1 MLQFNVTCVNR
12 VILLSYCCIILSACY
27 YGKVTLFEGA
37 SVVKAKKTR
46 PVPAL
51 LHEISVPISP
61 FKGAKNDSV
70 SNIPVH
76 RNANENT
83 YDTTTHHSGIIQSPE
98 FEVNCRIFNHYAY
111 SIITSWHLLVP

>member
-1 MLQFNVTCVNR
+1 MKENP
-12 VILLSYCCIILSACY
+12 VILLSYFCIILSAFY

-61 FKGAKNDSV
+61 FKGTKNGSV
-70 SNIPVH
+70 SNVPIH
-76 RNANENT
+76 RNTNENT
-83 YDTTTHHSGIIQSPE
+83 SDNTTHHGDIIQGPE
-98 FEVNCRIFNHYAY
+98 FEVNCRIINHYA
-111 SIITSWHLLVP
+111 

>member
-1 MLQFNVTCVNR
+1 MTIGLQYEPETEKLTLQIIRANLSQSSLKQNQGIGNLKYAHVTIERNNIRVTYVNR
-12 VILLSYCCIILSACY
+12 VILLSYCCIILLACY

-61 FKGAKNDSV
+61 FKGTKNDSDRKSV
-70 SNIPVH
+70 V
-76 RNANENT
+76 
-83 YDTTTHHSGIIQSPE
+83 
-98 FEVNCRIFNHYAY
+98 
-111 SIITSWHLLVP
+111 

>member
-1 MLQFNVTCVNR
+1 MHMLQSNVNR
-12 VILLSYCCIILSACY
+12 VILLSYCCIILLACY

-70 SNIPVH
+70 SNVPVH
-76 RNANENT
+76 RNVNDNT
-83 YDTTTHHSGIIQSPE
+83 PHTTTHHGDIIQSPE
-98 FEVNCRIFNHYAY
+98 FEVNCRILNQYA
-111 SIITSWHLLVP
+111 

>member
-1 MLQFNVTCVNR
+1 MKVAGVNR
-12 VILLSYCCIILSACY
+12 FILLSYCCIILLACY

-61 FKGAKNDSV
+61 FKGTKNDTV
-70 SNIPVH
+70 SNVHIH

-83 YDTTTHHSGIIQSPE
+83 SDTKTHHSDIIQSPE
-98 FEVNCRIFNHYAY
+98 FEVNCRIFHSYA
-111 SIITSWHLLVP
+111 

>member
-1 MLQFNVTCVNR
+1 M
-12 VILLSYCCIILSACY
+12 SYCCIILLACY

-61 FKGAKNDSV
+61 FKGTKNDSV
-70 SNIPVH
+70 SNVPIH

-83 YDTTTHHSGIIQSPE
+83 SDNTTHHGDIIQSPE
-98 FEVNCRIFNHYAY
+98 FEVNFRILNNYA
-111 SIITSWHLLVP
+111 

>member
-1 MLQFNVTCVNR
+1 MNKVSYVNR
-12 VILLSYCCIILSACY
+12 VILLSYCYCCIILSACY

-61 FKGAKNDSV
+61 FKGTKNDSV
-70 SNIPVH
+70 SNVPIH

-83 YDTTTHHSGIIQSPE
+83 PDTTMHHSDIIQSPE
-98 FEVNCRIFNHYAY
+98 FEVNCRILNNHAKE
-111 SIITSWHLLVP
+111 

>member
-1 MLQFNVTCVNR
+1 MLQSNVTYVNR
-12 VILLSYCCIILSACY
+12 VILLSYCCIILLACY

-61 FKGAKNDSV
+61 FKGTNTESV
-70 SNIPVH
+70 SNVPIH

-83 YDTTTHHSGIIQSPE
+83 SDTATHHSGIIQSPE
-98 FEVNCRIFNHYAY
+98 FEVNCRILNHNA
-111 SIITSWHLLVP
+111 

>member
-1 MLQFNVTCVNR
+1 MN
-12 VILLSYCCIILSACY
+12 YCCIILSACY

-61 FKGAKNDSV
+61 FKGTKNDSV
-70 SNIPVH
+70 SNVPIH
-76 RNANENT
+76 RNAIENT
-83 YDTTTHHSGIIQSPE
+83 SDNATHHGDIIQSPE
-98 FEVNCRIFNHYAY
+98 FEVNYRILNHHA
-111 SIITSWHLLVP
+111 

>member
-1 MLQFNVTCVNR
+1 MKYCVNL
-12 VILLSYCCIILSACY
+12 VILLSYCCTILSACY

-61 FKGAKNDSV
+61 FTGTKNDSV
-70 SNIPVH
+70 SNIPIH
-76 RNANENT
+76 RNVNENT
-83 YDTTTHHSGIIQSPE
+83 SDTTTHHGDIIQSPE
-98 FEVNCRIFNHYAY
+98 FEVNCRLLNHYA
-111 SIITSWHLLVP
+111 